1 MSPTNDW
8 LSRRQLPS
16 LPALRAV
23 EAAVRLESFTRA
35 AEELSLTQGAVS
47 HLIKG
52 VEAQLKVSLFSR
64 QSRQTIPSPAARR
77 LAEAIRLGLGE
88 IAAVYSSIRPAEPNS
103 ISVAVYAGFAIKWLF
118 PRLIR
123 LEERHP
129 GLRLRIATITD
140 PADED
145 ALPADVV
152 IRYGTGRYRGLLV
165 ERILGEERMFPVC
178 SPRLLSGRTR
188 LRRPADLENFTLLHD
203 EVRRAGGSP
212 PSWKTW
218 LRRARAADLRA
229 AQDVSFSLSATTL
242 QAAIEGL
249 GVALGRSAL
258 VADDLASRRLV
269 VPFGPVMT
277 SGMNYYFVCDR
288 ERARQGDVS
297 RLLAW
302 FREQKLEDPVPAA

>member
-1 MSPTNDW
+1 M
-8 LSRRQLPS
+8 
-16 LPALRAV
+16 
-23 EAAVRLESFTRA
+23 RLESFTRA
-35 AEELSLTQGAVS
+35 AEELNLTQGAVS

-52 VEAQLKVSLFSR
+52 VEAQLKVPLFSR
-64 QSRQTIPSPAARR
+64 SPRHTAPSPAARR

-88 IAAVYSSIRPAEPNS
+88 IATVYSAIRPAEPNS
-103 ISVAVYAGFAIKWLF
+103 VSIAVYAGFAVKWLF

-129 GLRLRIATITD
+129 GLHLRISTITD
-140 PADED
+140 PAEED
-145 ALPADVV
+145 THPADVV

-188 LRRPADLENFTLLHD
+188 LRRPADLEHQTLLHD
-203 EVRRAGGSP
+203 VVRKVGGSP
-212 PSWKTW
+212 PTWKTW
-218 LRRARAADLRA
+218 LRRARVADIDA
-229 AQDVSFSLSATTL
+229 GQGVSFDLSATTL

-258 VADDLASRRLV
+258 VVDDLASRRLV
-269 VPFGPVMT
+269 VPFGPIIP

-288 ERARQGDVS
+288 ERSRLHDVS

-302 FREQKLEDPVPAA
+302 FREQRLEDPVPAA